1 MENIEALTYAM
12 LLLAFGL
19 GVIAAFMLPAGQVL
33 AAIVVAFYLV
43 FMCFSPLTSAWFAH
57 FLVDDLG
64 VGQAA
69 YAIAGAMF
77 VCFGFATA
85 ATFAYNLVRGRVRGG
100 GLPPAV

>member
-12 LLLAFGL
+12 LLLALGL
-19 GVIAAFMLPAGQVL
+19 GIIAAFILPAGQVF

-57 FLVDDLG
+57 ILVGDLG
-64 VGQAA
+64 VGKAA
-69 YAIAGAMF
+69 YEITAAMI

-85 ATFAYNLVRGRVRGG
+85 ATFAYNLVRGRLRGG
-100 GLPPAV
+100 GHPPAA